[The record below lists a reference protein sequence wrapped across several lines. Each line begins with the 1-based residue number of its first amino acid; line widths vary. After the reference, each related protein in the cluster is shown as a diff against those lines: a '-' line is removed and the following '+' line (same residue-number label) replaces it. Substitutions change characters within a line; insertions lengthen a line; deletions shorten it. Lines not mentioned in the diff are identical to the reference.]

1 MRIRITFLLLLSF
14 TVPSYSIG
22 QTTEQLNKVL
32 AHYTTSPTDS
42 LKYKAALFL
51 IENMQDYKAP
61 YGKAIDSYKQKI
73 HALTPPVSTK
83 TVKAAWQSSIMEYS
97 PKEIIWVND
106 SDTISSEFLI
116 ENIEQAFLSWENAPW
131 YSQISFEQFCRLILP
146 YRTMNEQ
153 LTLGWR
159 QTLQQKYGGI
169 IEGITDIKQAFS
181 LLSDSII
188 KSVRQAT
195 PLCPYSPD
203 VLTIDKLQ
211 QANCSQRCILQ
222 TAILRSLAIPATLD
236 MVPRWA
242 NYSTLG
248 HTWVSLVLNNDE
260 TYTLY
265 EKDKE
270 AKRFNKIDASEF
282 PVTYRPA
289 PTDRYPFRIDS
300 IKKVSK
306 VYRTTFKTQSYP
318 IEMQKVP
325 SLNDSHIY
333 DVSAEYGY
341 TDSISLNIKE
351 ANNELLCLC
360 TFSTG
365 RNWQPIAI
373 SRAQDSLITF
383 NNIGTDIVYVIA
395 RPHGDHIHAVSYPFL
410 LQDSG
415 NIRYF
420 IPDTIQK
427 ETITLYRKYPVFSN
441 WSNQWG
447 NMIGGRFEG
456 ANSPDFSD
464 AVLLDSIRTIPFG
477 GITFSIKNN
486 NYFRYL
492 RYKTPST
499 SRTSLAELS
508 FYTQTP
514 IGIRKIIGTPIAY
527 KVLPEAIKYAFD
539 GNRETIAST
548 KSTKYWIGIDLGEN
562 IEQSVCSIK
571 FIPKSDTNGVEP
583 GHLYELFYF
592 QKNWKSLG
600 KQVCT
605 DDFLIYENVPKN
617 AILLL
622 KDWTKGKEERIFYYD
637 TEQQIWY

>member
-1 MRIRITFLLLLSF
+1 MKNKNTFLLLLFF
-14 TVPSYSIG
+14 TVSLYSTG
-22 QTTEQLNKVL
+22 QPTEQLNKVL
-32 AHYTTSPTDS
+32 THYSIHPSDS

-51 IENMQDYKAP
+51 IGNMKGYKAP
-61 YGKAIDSYKQKI
+61 YGKAIESYKQKI
-73 HALTPPVSTK
+73 QALRPPVSANV
-83 TVKAAWQSSIMEYS
+83 VKAAWQSSITEYS
-97 PKEIIWVND
+97 PKEIKWIND
-106 SDTISSEFLI
+106 SDTLSAVFLI
-116 ENIEQAFLSWENAPW
+116 ENIEQAFKSWETAPW
-131 YSQISFEQFCRLILP
+131 HNQVSFEQFCHLILP
-146 YRTMNEQ
+146 YRTMDEQ
-153 LTLGWR
+153 LVPGWR
-159 QTLQQKYGGI
+159 QALQQKYAGI
-169 IEGITDIKQAFS
+169 IKGVTDVKQAFS
-181 LLSDSII
+181 LLSDTII
-188 KSVRQAT
+188 KSVRQVT

-203 VLTIDKLQ
+203 VLTSDRLQ

-222 TAILRSLAIPATLD
+222 TAILRSLAIPATVD
-236 MVPRWA
+236 MVPGWA
-242 NYSTLG
+242 NYSTMG
-248 HTWVSLVLNNDE
+248 HTWVALVLNNNE

-282 PVTYRPA
+282 PVTYHPV
-289 PTDRYPFRIDS
+289 PTDKYPFRIDS

-306 VYRTTFKTQSYP
+306 VYRATYKVQVLP
-318 IEMQKVP
+318 KEAQKIA
-325 SLNDSHIY
+325 SLNDNHVY

-341 TDSISLNIKE
+341 TDSISIEIKE
-351 ANNELLCLC
+351 TGNELLCLC
-360 TFSTG
+360 TFRTG
-365 RNWQPIAI
+365 HNWHPIAMNN
-373 SRAQDSLITF
+373 SQDGLITF
-383 NNIGTDIVYVIA
+383 NNIGTDVIYVIA
-395 RPHGDHIHAVSYPFL
+395 RPHDNHIHAVTYPFL
-410 LQDSG
+410 VQKGG
-415 NIRYF
+415 NVKYF

-427 ETITLYRKYPVFSN
+427 ETATLYRKYPVFSN

-456 ANSPDFSD
+456 ANTPDFSD
-464 AVLLDSIRTIPFG
+464 AVLLDSIRTMPFG
-477 GITFSIKNN
+477 GITLNIKNN

-539 GNRETIAST
+539 GTRETIAST

-562 IEQSVCSIK
+562 MEQSVCSIK

-592 QKNWKSLG
+592 QKIWKSLG
-600 KQVCT
+600 RQVCT

-622 KDWTKGKEERIFYYD
+622 KDRTKGKEERIFYYNA
-637 TEQQIWY
+637 EQQIWY

>member
-1 MRIRITFLLLLSF
+1 MKSKNTFLLLLFF
-14 TVPSYSIG
+14 TVSLYSTG
-22 QTTEQLNKVL
+22 QPTEQLNKVL
-32 AHYTTSPTDS
+32 THYSTHPSDS

-51 IENMQDYKAP
+51 IGNMKGYRAP
-61 YGKAIDSYKQKI
+61 YGKAIESYKQKI
-73 HALTPPVSTK
+73 QALRPPVSANV
-83 TVKAAWQSSIMEYS
+83 VKAAWQSSITEYS
-97 PKEIIWVND
+97 PKEIKWIND
-106 SDTISSEFLI
+106 SDTLSAVFLI
-116 ENIEQAFLSWENAPW
+116 ENIEQAFKSWETAPW
-131 YSQISFEQFCRLILP
+131 HNQISFEQFCHLILP
-146 YRTMNEQ
+146 YRTMDEQ
-153 LTLGWR
+153 LILGWR
-159 QTLQQKYGGI
+159 QALQQKYAGI
-169 IEGITDIKQAFS
+169 IKGVTDIKQAFS

-188 KSVRQAT
+188 KSVRQVT

-203 VLTIDKLQ
+203 VLTIDQLQ

-222 TAILRSLAIPATLD
+222 TAILRSLAIPATVD
-236 MVPRWA
+236 MVPGWA
-242 NYSTLG
+242 NYSTMG
-248 HTWVSLVLNNDE
+248 HTWVALVLNNNE

-282 PVTYRPA
+282 PVTYHPV
-289 PTDRYPFRIDS
+289 PTDKYPFRIDS

-306 VYRTTFKTQSYP
+306 IYRATYKVQVLP
-318 IEMQKVP
+318 KEAQKIA
-325 SLNDSHIY
+325 SLNDNHVY

-341 TDSISLNIKE
+341 TDSISIEIKE
-351 ANNELLCLC
+351 AGNELLCLC
-360 TFSTG
+360 TFRTG
-365 RNWQPIAI
+365 HNWQPIAMNN
-373 SRAQDSLITF
+373 SQDSLITF
-383 NNIGTDIVYVIA
+383 NNIGTDVIYVIA
-395 RPHGDHIHAVSYPFL
+395 RPHDNHIHAVTYPFL
-410 LQDSG
+410 VQKGG
-415 NIRYF
+415 NVKYF
-420 IPDTIQK
+420 IPNTIQK
-427 ETITLYRKYPVFSN
+427 ETVTLYRKYPVFSN

-456 ANSPDFSD
+456 ANTPDFSD
-464 AVLLDSIRTIPFG
+464 TVLLDSIRTMPFG
-477 GITFSIKNN
+477 GITLNIKNN
-486 NYFRYL
+486 SYFRYL
-492 RYKTPST
+492 RYQTPST

-562 IEQSVCSIK
+562 MEQSVCSIK

-592 QKNWKSLG
+592 QKIWKSLG
-600 KQVCT
+600 RQVCT

-622 KDWTKGKEERIFYYD
+622 KDRTKGKEERIFYYD
-637 TEQQIWY
+637 TGQQIWY